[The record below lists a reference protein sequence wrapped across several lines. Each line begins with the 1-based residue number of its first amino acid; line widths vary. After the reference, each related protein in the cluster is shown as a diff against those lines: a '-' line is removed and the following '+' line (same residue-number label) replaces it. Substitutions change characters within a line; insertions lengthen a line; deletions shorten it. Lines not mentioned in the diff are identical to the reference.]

1 MKKLLLTTLS
11 LLIPSLANGQSL
23 SPISNVN
30 NLATRI
36 AGIGNIITYLLVGLA
51 VIYIVWHVVQYFI
64 KAEGGDRKEIG
75 MNILWGIVG
84 LFIIVSLWGLV
95 NILVNT
101 FYTDPNIPKNRFPNA
116 DFINGRNNT
125 VTNTSST
132 SKDPSGFTNGID
144 PNSSFYLDGG
154 Q

>member
-1 MKKLLLTTLS
+1 MKKILPTLL
-11 LLIPSLANGQSL
+11 LLIPSIANGQSL
-23 SPISNVN
+23 SQISNVN

-64 KAEGGDRKEIG
+64 KAEGGDRKEVG

-116 DFINGRNNT
+116 DFINGRSNT
-125 VTNTSST
+125 VTNTSSVST
-132 SKDPSGFTNGID
+132 DPSGFTNGID
-144 PNSSFYLDGG
+144 ANSSFYTDGTR
-154 Q
+154 